1 MQISINVPDE
11 NIASKI
17 LTYLKEFKR
26 EEVAIETVENS
37 FDAYQRS
44 EKFKQDRSALNKT
57 LKDIKSKKI
66 SLTKIDK
73 NFWNNMDKV
82 IESA

>member
-17 LTYLKEFKR
+17 LTY
-26 EEVAIETVENS
+26 
-37 FDAYQRS
+37 
-44 EKFKQDRSALNKT
+44 

>member
-1 MQISINVPDE
+1 MQISISVPDE

-17 LTYLKEFKR
+17 LAYLKEFKR

-57 LKDIKSKKI
+57 LKDIKSKK
-66 SLTKIDK
+66 SALTKIDK